1 MRDNLGHSYAPHI
14 EMFKQTKYCSLIS
27 SSLSRSRDN
36 KPFMIEERRKG
47 GEVWEGGRNE
57 EGERGN
63 SKMKAVNKTAC
74 KMISMQEMCIMSY
87 HRF

>member
-47 GEVWEGGRNE
+47 VGGGGLGGWEERGGR
-57 EGERGN
+57 EG
-63 SKMKAVNKTAC
+63 K
-74 KMISMQEMCIMSY
+74 
-87 HRF
+87 